1 MGWEGIL
8 KDWAYY
14 QNIPTLLDA
23 LRDGEFEI
31 GEYLDKIEAQFDAVE
46 PQVLAFLPER
56 ERFERLRQDAEELHV
71 TYPDPENRPP
81 LFGLPIGVK
90 DIFHVA
96 GFPTQA
102 GSLLPSEVIAGE
114 EAECVTQ
121 LKKAGALVF
130 GKTVTTEFAYFG
142 PGPTRN
148 PYNPEHTPG
157 GSSSGSAAAVAVG
170 LVPFAFGTQT
180 IGSIARPAS
189 FCGVVGYK
197 PSYDRISKAGVIPLA
212 SSVDH
217 IGFFTADVPSA
228 LPPAQSLCKDWK
240 EGVSR
245 KKKLGLGIP
254 TGPYLHK
261 ASEEMQAHFNKVC
274 EQLESGGY
282 KLKSIEAMP
291 DFEEIAHCHGVIVAA
306 EAYQVHEAWYD
317 QYGDLY
323 HSKTVELI
331 QRGKAISSDELDQAR
346 QGREKLRQELT
357 ALMDEHKIDL
367 WLSPGAPDA
376 APKGL
381 DSTGDPVMNL
391 PWTHSGLPALCLPS
405 GKNKAGLPLGLQ
417 VAGRWF
423 EDENLLHW
431 GVGLEAVINSV

>member
-31 GEYLDKIEAQFDAVE
+31 GEYLDKVETQFDAVE
-46 PQVLAFLPER
+46 AQVLAFLPER
-56 ERFERLRQDAEELHV
+56 ERFERLRQEAEELFV
-71 TYPDPENRPP
+71 RYPDPEARPP

-102 GSLLPSEVIAGE
+102 GSLLPSEVITGE

-121 LKKAGALVF
+121 LKKAGALIL

-240 EGVSR
+240 KGASR
-245 KKKLGLGIP
+245 KKKLVLGIP

-282 KLKSIEAMP
+282 RLKSIEAMP
-291 DFEEIAHCHGVIVAA
+291 DFDEIAHRHGVIVAA

-331 QRGKAISSDELDQAR
+331 QRGKAIPPDELAQAR
-346 QGREKLRQELT
+346 QGREKLRQELM

-391 PWTHSGLPALCLPS
+391 PWTHSGLPTLCLPS
-405 GKNKAGLPLGLQ
+405 GLNRAGLPLGLQ
-417 VAGRWF
+417 VAGRWY
-423 EDENLLHW
+423 EDEKLLHW
-431 GVGLEAVINSV
+431 GVGLESVLNSV